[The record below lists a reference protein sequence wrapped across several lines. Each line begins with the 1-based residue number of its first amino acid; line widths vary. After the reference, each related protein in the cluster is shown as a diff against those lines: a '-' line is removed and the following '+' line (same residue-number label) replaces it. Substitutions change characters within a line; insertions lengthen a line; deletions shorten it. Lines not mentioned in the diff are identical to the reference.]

1 VEIETTV
8 HVPRLYSP
16 ISTEDVIPF
25 TDNEDRQYKELRGI
39 AISPIQSVDMPD
51 DVKSGEGAIF
61 EKKGG
66 NKRKA
71 EDIKGLKVEFL

>member
-8 HVPRLYSP
+8 YVPGFYYP
-16 ISTEDVIPF
+16 ISTEDLVPF

-39 AISPIQSVDMPD
+39 AISPIQSADG
-51 DVKSGEGAIF
+51 KREILK
-61 EKKGG
+61 KKGG
-66 NKRKA
+66 RKRKA